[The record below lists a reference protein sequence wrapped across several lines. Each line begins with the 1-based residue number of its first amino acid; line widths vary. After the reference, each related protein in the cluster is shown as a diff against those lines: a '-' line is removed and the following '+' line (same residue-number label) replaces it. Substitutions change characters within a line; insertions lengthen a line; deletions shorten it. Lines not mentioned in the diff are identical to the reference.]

1 MSDTGHINSLVATVD
16 QVAGVATVSVR
27 GDLDPVSYARLRDR
41 LAWVAE
47 AGPRRL
53 VLNLALADCSAEQ
66 VVALIAAARE
76 QLAPGCLFDVR
87 AAGQRHAPSP
97 RGRPS

>member
-1 MSDTGHINSLVATVD
+1 MREMPALVATVD
-16 QVAGVATVSVR
+16 QVARVATVSVH
-27 GDLDPVSYARLRDR
+27 GELDPISYARLRDR

-53 VLNLALADCSAEQ
+53 VLKLTVTDYSAEQ
-66 VVALIAAARE
+66 ITALVAAAQE

-87 AAGQRHAPSP
+87 AAGQDLLGAP
-97 RGRPS
+97 